1 MSETLISPIAA
12 PIQTISDEDNMVT
25 TMGGLGGLIGQL
37 FPGNQNQPQAVPGLT
52 DLTFTRSFGGPGEN
66 FISSLFQDS
75 GQAPRFWSPTGMGA
89 TGPQVEPEQEPLP
102 QAPAYDPFQE
112 AALASLL
119 SQDWSGVEQDLLR
132 RLEATRD
139 VTNFMP
145 NFDYSPS
152 FTPST
157 DINVS
162 PNISPT
168 ISPTMTNVQR
178 QGQEQAQYMG
188 PGTSRQEQEQEDS
201 DVSPDSG
208 FDLDSYIRDILA
220 GGSNKGALSD
230 FFR

>member
-1 MSETLISPIAA
+1 MSGTLFSPTAEND
-12 PIQTISDEDNMVT
+12 DENMVT
-25 TMGGLGGLIGQL
+25 TMGGLGGLLGQL

-89 TGPQVEPEQEPLP
+89 TSPLAAPQFEPAQEPLP

-139 VTNFMP
+139 ITTFMP
-145 NFDYSPS
+145 NFEYAPS

-157 DINVS
+157 
-162 PNISPT
+162 NIDVSPT
-168 ISPTMTNVQR
+168 INPTLTNIQ
-178 QGQEQAQYMG
+178 QQSQEQAQYMG
-188 PGTSRQEQEQEDS
+188 PGTSRQQQEQDDS
-201 DVSPDSG
+201 DVSPESR
-208 FDLDSYIRDILA
+208 FDLDSYIRDILK
-220 GGSNKGALSD
+220 GVPNQGALSS
-230 FFR
+230 FFL